1 MSEMPMY
8 GEIYKEG
15 AACLAEAEIDEAEL
29 DARLLLEFVCGTDR
43 NTLLAHGDREVTA
56 EEYEKYRELID
67 KRAAHVPL
75 QHLTGEQDFMG
86 LTFLVNREVL
96 VPRQDTEVLVEEAM
110 KHLHDGMRILDL
122 CTGSG
127 CILLSLLHYSNDCE
141 GVGTDLSPQA
151 LAVARKNYER
161 LREARPDMKAR
172 FLEGDLFAALENRA
186 AVKKA
191 VQSEKGKVSERE
203 KAADSGMDIGDC
215 DAGSLRERFDMIVS
229 NPPYIETGVID
240 TLMPEVREHEPLM
253 ALNGGADGLAFYRRI
268 VKQAGA
274 YLSGGGMLFFEIGCE
289 QAEAV
294 CGLMAEAGFCEI
306 QVVKDFAGL
315 NRVVFGSYIGRKKSD
330 RKIML
335 MH

>member
-15 AACLAEAEIDEAEL
+15 RARLKEAGIDEADL
-29 DARLLLEFVCGTDR
+29 DARLLLEYVCGTDR

-56 EEYEKYRELID
+56 EECERYRGLIA

-86 LTFLVNREVL
+86 LSFLVNKDVL
-96 VPRQDTEVLVEEAM
+96 VPRQDTEVLVEEVM

-151 LAVARKNYER
+151 LAVARENYER
-161 LREARPDMKAR
+161 LLTARPEMRAR
-172 FLEGDLFAALENRA
+172 FLEGDLFTALESGKESDHA
-186 AVKKA
+186 AT
-191 VQSEKGKVSERE
+191 GERDLSR
-203 KAADSGMDIGDC
+203 K
-215 DAGSLRERFDMIVS
+215 RFDIIIS

-240 TLMPEVREHEPLM
+240 TLMPEVREHEPLT
-253 ALNGGADGLAFYRRI
+253 ALDGGADGLVFYRRI
-268 VKQAGA
+268 VKEAGA
-274 YLSGGGMLFFEIGCE
+274 CLNGGGMLFFEIGCG

-306 QVVKDFAGL
+306 QVVRDFAGL
-315 NRVVFGSYIGRKKSD
+315 DRVVYGNWFG
-330 RKIML
+330 
-335 MH
+335 